1 MIKTTAGLLE
11 YQIYLDFLQNEF
23 EGNQET
29 VMELQSSIRTLIQI
43 LKQKVSV
50 PSPDSKKAA

>member
-43 LKQKVSV
+43 LKEKVSV
-50 PSPDSKKAA
+50 PLPDSKKAA